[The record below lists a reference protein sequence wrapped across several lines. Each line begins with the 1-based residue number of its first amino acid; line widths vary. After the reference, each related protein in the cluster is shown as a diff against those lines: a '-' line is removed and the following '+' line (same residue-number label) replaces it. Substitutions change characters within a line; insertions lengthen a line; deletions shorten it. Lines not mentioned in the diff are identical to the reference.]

1 MNCNANTNANTKYYM
16 NHGILNIECRNECAP
31 IITACVHS
39 DELYDIGLLENNTH
53 IRWYVTDI
61 HGFDLLKG
69 YDPYISPS
77 GKTLIPYNNKSLYP
91 CYVLLLNKS
100 VNIKDN
106 LVHRYDEYVCKNDI
120 IDIKKMND
128 IIIDNETNIAPH
140 WYATFSSLSRY
151 T

>member
-1 MNCNANTNANTKYYM
+1 MNYNANTNANTKYYM

-69 YDPYISPS
+69 YDPYI
-77 GKTLIPYNNKSLYP
+77 T
-91 CYVLLLNKS
+91 
-100 VNIKDN
+100 
-106 LVHRYDEYVCKNDI
+106 
-120 IDIKKMND
+120 
-128 IIIDNETNIAPH
+128 
-140 WYATFSSLSRY
+140 
-151 T
+151 